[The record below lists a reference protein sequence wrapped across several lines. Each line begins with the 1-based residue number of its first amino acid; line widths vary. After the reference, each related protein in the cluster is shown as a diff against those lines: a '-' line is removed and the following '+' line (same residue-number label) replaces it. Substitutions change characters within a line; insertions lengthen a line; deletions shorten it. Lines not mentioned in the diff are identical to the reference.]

1 MNVNVKQFGFLLVW
15 DAVFPVFV
23 EVKMGLW
30 YNFAIFAS
38 AFLNDHL
45 VLDMKRRKFYQ
56 RNK

>member
-1 MNVNVKQFGFLLVW
+1 VKQFGFLLVW
-15 DAVFPVFV
+15 DAVFPVFM